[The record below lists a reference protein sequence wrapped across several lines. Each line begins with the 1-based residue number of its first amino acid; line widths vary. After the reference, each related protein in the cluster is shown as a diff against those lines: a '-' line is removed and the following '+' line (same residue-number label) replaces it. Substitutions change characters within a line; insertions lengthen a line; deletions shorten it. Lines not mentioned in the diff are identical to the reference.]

1 MNSYVIVN
9 GLPGS
14 GKSTLAVPLAKRL
27 ELPLIGKDVIK
38 DVLFENLGVG
48 KNWNSRAFGNASIAL
63 MYRIA
68 VDCPGAVLDSFFS
81 RKYAKKD
88 LANLD
93 GAIVE
98 VFCHC
103 PVELAKMRYRERSAF
118 RHAGHNETDLDVAFD
133 SWIAD
138 GDDKP
143 LAIFPVIDVD
153 TTSPA
158 DIEDVARRIGRL
170 ASPYRYATR

>member
-14 GKSTLAVPLAKRL
+14 GKSTLAVPLARKL
-27 ELPLIGKDVIK
+27 GLPLIGKDVVK
-38 DVLFENLGVG
+38 DVLFENLGVRKG
-48 KNWNSRAFGNASIAL
+48 SSSRALGNASIAL

-93 GAIVE
+93 GTIVE

-103 PVELAKMRYRERSAF
+103 PAELAKMRYRERSAF
-118 RHAGHNETDLDVAFD
+118 RHAGHDETDLDVAFD
-133 SWIAD
+133 GWIAD

-143 LAIFPVIDVD
+143 LAIFPVIDVE
-153 TTSPA
+153 TSNPV
-158 DIEDVARRIGRL
+158 DIEDVAKRIGQL
-170 ASPYRYATR
+170 A